1 MRRHEIDMTSGP
13 FVKKLFFFALPIM
26 GMSILQLL
34 FNAVDVAVLGIFTSD
49 SAVAAVGSTTAII
62 NLLTTFFMGF
72 SLSTNILVA
81 KSVGAQN
88 MEKSWRLVGT
98 SVFISIIIGLFV
110 GIFGFIFSKQL
121 LLLLKCD
128 PTVIDMASSYLRIYF
143 LGMPVIMIY
152 NFSAS
157 VLRAVGDTLRPLVFL
172 IIGGVLNVGLNIL
185 FIVVF
190 NKDVEGVAIAT
201 VASQAVSA
209 VLSVF
214 VLIRSDGHA
223 HLEKTHFRPFK
234 QELLDIIK
242 SGLPMGFQS
251 SMFSIS
257 NALVSSS
264 INEWGH
270 LVVAANTIAQQ
281 FEAIVYSSTDAFS
294 TATMSFVAQNV
305 GAKKHENIW
314 KIIWRSLILT
324 SLVGVVLGGACL
336 FAGPFLCG
344 IMTDDAQVIEYAMIR
359 VGYMSRFYF
368 FAGIMNVFG
377 NVLRGTGKTVT
388 AAICSL
394 SCTCLFRIIW
404 IKTIYA
410 YFTTLD
416 MLYVIY
422 PISWALCAVAYL
434 IVMLPILKKIKNE

>member
-190 NKDVEGVAIAT
+190 
-201 VASQAVSA
+201 
-209 VLSVF
+209 
-214 VLIRSDGHA
+214 
-223 HLEKTHFRPFK
+223 
-234 QELLDIIK
+234 
-242 SGLPMGFQS
+242 
-251 SMFSIS
+251 
-257 NALVSSS
+257 
-264 INEWGH
+264 
-270 LVVAANTIAQQ
+270 
-281 FEAIVYSSTDAFS
+281 
-294 TATMSFVAQNV
+294 
-305 GAKKHENIW
+305 KH
-314 KIIWRSLILT
+314 LILH
-324 SLVGVVLGGACL
+324 
-336 FAGPFLCG
+336 
-344 IMTDDAQVIEYAMIR
+344 D
-359 VGYMSRFYF
+359 
-368 FAGIMNVFG
+368 
-377 NVLRGTGKTVT
+377 K
-388 AAICSL
+388 
-394 SCTCLFRIIW
+394 
-404 IKTIYA
+404 
-410 YFTTLD
+410 FT
-416 MLYVIY
+416 
-422 PISWALCAVAYL
+422 
-434 IVMLPILKKIKNE
+434 